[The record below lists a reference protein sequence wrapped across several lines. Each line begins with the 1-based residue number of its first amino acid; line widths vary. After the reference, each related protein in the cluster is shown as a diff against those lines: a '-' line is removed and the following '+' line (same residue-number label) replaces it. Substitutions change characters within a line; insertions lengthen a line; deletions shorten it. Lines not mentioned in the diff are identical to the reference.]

1 MVNTIKKFF
10 GFGNPQFVATFNNGR
25 TSPINANT
33 MTGASI
39 INNPSF
45 RYSPQMN
52 GFVDWG
58 TNANGDLMG
67 PPIPIDMNN
76 MNGMLGIDAQ
86 GNNFRIGLDNNAG
99 GFTAGNVLGGLSG
112 LLQGAGGLLNAYTGL
127 KSLEMAKDQFGFQKA
142 LANRNLANQAKIIN
156 NTYDN
161 AAVVSA
167 NLVGGGMDSAGRVS
181 DTDAATRSRIV
192 EEGKKKHVDG
202 SPI

>member
-1 MVNTIKKFF
+1 MVNSIWNKIGGFLGLSNPRIGLNYSNGMRTPFKE
-10 GFGNPQFVATFNNGR
+10 GQTYTFGNDNWLYNNGALTEYLGEGVAGPVR
-25 TSPINANT
+25 KFSPE
-33 MTGASI
+33 
-39 INNPSF
+39 
-45 RYSPQMN
+45 
-52 GFVDWG
+52 
-58 TNANGDLMG
+58 DLMG
-67 PPIPIDMNN
+67 SVGTDAAGNKFT
-76 MNGMLGIDAQ
+76 LGQLGDQ
-86 GNNFRIGLDNNAG
+86 GG

-112 LLQGAGGLLNAYTGL
+112 LLQGAGGLLSAYTGL
-127 KSLEMAKDQFGFQKA
+127 KSLEMAKDQFGFQRA